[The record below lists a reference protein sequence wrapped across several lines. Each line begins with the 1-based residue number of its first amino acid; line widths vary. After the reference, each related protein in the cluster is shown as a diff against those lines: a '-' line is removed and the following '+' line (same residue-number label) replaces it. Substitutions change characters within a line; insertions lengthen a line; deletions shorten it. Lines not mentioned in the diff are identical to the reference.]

1 MVRCHIVVL
10 LGGSLKDTIEE
21 RMFVGSTFLNGVAIP
36 YSAVSSALA
45 RYVTNLVVVNDDP
58 IYRISLVGS
67 ATPIRIENSF
77 LLACCYHQLKDTEL
91 DRVGLLSS
99 DGQALV
105 TSAGV
110 KHFLHRSESDFF
122 DLVVFDFTTP
132 CLEHPELQDRF
143 FRLQGIPPDAP
154 NTDTAFVQVSGFPSE
169 DQGYEL
175 EERNHL
181 HLVKRKIICS
191 LAPPPA
197 DEALVLL
204 NVDEPL
210 NFNPDG
216 LSGGSAFTVQHV
228 NGRFNAYFAGM
239 TVRAGREQIY
249 ILKSGY
255 IRSVLLDFIKRD

>member
-1 MVRCHIVVL
+1 
-10 LGGSLKDTIEE
+10 
-21 RMFVGSTFLNGVAIP
+21 MFLASTFLNGVAIP
-36 YSAVSSALA
+36 YTAVSTTLA

-58 IYRISLVGS
+58 VYRVSLVGS
-67 ATPIRIENSF
+67 ATPIRIGNNF

-99 DGQALV
+99 DGQVLV

-110 KHFLHRSESDFF
+110 RHFIHRSESDFF
-122 DLVVFDFTTP
+122 DLVVFDFTAP
-132 CLEHPELQDRF
+132 CLAHPELQERF
-143 FRLQGIPPDAP
+143 FRLRGIAPDAP
-154 NTDTAFVQVSGFPSE
+154 NINTSFVQVSGFPSA

-175 EERNHL
+175 EDRNHL
-181 HLVKRKIICS
+181 HLVKRKIVCS

-204 NVDEPL
+204 NIDEPL
-210 NFNPDG
+210 NIDPDG
-216 LSGGSAFTVQHV
+216 LSGGSAFTVQQV
-228 NGRFNAYFAGM
+228 DGRFNAYFAGM

-255 IRSVLLDFIKRD
+255 IRNVMVDFINRN